1 LYLLTFN
8 ASFESKKNRW
18 LMKYRKEK
26 DSLGTIDVPESA
38 YFGASTQR
46 AVENFPVSGLIFPL
60 SFIYSLAL
68 LKKCAAMVNTELRL
82 LDKMISGAIVA
93 SAQEVID

>member
-1 LYLLTFN
+1 MQRRSWTFYKAIN
-8 ASFESKKNRW
+8 VISLINTTKVKSMAN
-18 LMKYRKEK
+18 YRKEK

-46 AVENFPVSGLIFPL
+46 AVENFPISGLTFPL

-68 LKKCAAMVNTELRL
+68 VKKCSAMVNN
-82 LDKMISGAIVA
+82 
-93 SAQEVID
+93 